1 MLTKEDI
8 KYMEKKRSEI
18 LFVAG
23 CVPLTSFRWLAAL
36 IPQGKF

>member
-18 LFVAG
+18 LFGAG
-23 CVPLTSFRWLAAL
+23 CVPLTSFRCLAAL